1 MGAGRRIP
9 GEKLKPGGTVRVAI
23 IAETIQNTIV
33 VPASALLNSD
43 EGGQKV
49 MVVDKDSVAHE
60 RKVSVGVRQGDRV
73 QIVSGLQEG
82 DQVVTSGGLGLE
94 DKAKVTIQKPKD
106 EDEDEDDDKDDD
118 GTKPDDTQ
126 GQAVMSNHHRPTDV
140 SAAPEHWT
148 ARFSRPDH
156 FRHPHADRDRR
167 VSRVHIPVAVFPSTD
182 FPRIVVGIDNGVA
195 PINQMEVTVTRP
207 IEEAM
212 NSVPG
217 LEQVRSTTSRGS
229 AEVNLFFNWNVDMFQ
244 TLQYVN
250 AALARVQPTL
260 PSTAK
265 LTANRL
271 TFAALS
277 DSGL

>member
-1 MGAGRRIP
+1 MTPDSDARR
-9 GEKLKPGGTVRVAI
+9 A
-23 IAETIQNTIV
+23 
-33 VPASALLNSD
+33 
-43 EGGQKV
+43 
-49 MVVDKDSVAHE
+49 
-60 RKVSVGVRQGDRV
+60 
-73 QIVSGLQEG
+73 
-82 DQVVTSGGLGLE
+82 
-94 DKAKVTIQKPKD
+94 
-106 EDEDEDDDKDDD
+106 
-118 GTKPDDTQ
+118 
-126 GQAVMSNHHRPTDV
+126 
-140 SAAPEHWT
+140 EHWT

-156 FRHPHADRDRR
+156 FRHPHADRDRASI
-167 VSRVHIPVAVFPSTD
+167 SRSRFRWRCFPSTD

-195 PINQMEVTVTRP
+195 PINQMQVTVTRP

-260 PSTAK
+260 PPTAK

-271 TFAALS
+271 TFAALIRFS
-277 DSGL
+277 ATA